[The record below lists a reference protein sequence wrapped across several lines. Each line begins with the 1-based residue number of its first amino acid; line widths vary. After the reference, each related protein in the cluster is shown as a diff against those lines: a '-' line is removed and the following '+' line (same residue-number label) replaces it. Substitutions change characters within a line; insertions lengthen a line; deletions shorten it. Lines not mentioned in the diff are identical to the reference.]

1 MKNYLLAYFDDIE
14 AVPCPCGMSKRAF
27 VQPDNPTASTHYVEI
42 SEDARSHYH
51 KTFTEIYLI
60 LETEGEAFI
69 ELDGELLPVKP
80 MTTIMIKPGCR
91 HRAVGKM
98 KIINTAIPTFDP
110 DDEWFD

>member
-1 MKNYLLAYFDDIE
+1 MNYLLTNFDDIPP
-14 AVPCPCGMSKRAF
+14 VPCPCGLSKRAF
-27 VQPDNPTASTHYVEI
+27 VHPDSPASIHYVDI
-42 SEDARSHYH
+42 SENARTHYH

-60 LETEGEAFI
+60 LETEGDAFI
-69 ELDGELLPVKP
+69 ELDGELLPVTP

-98 KIINTAIPTFDP
+98 KIINTAIPTFNP

>member
-1 MKNYLLAYFDDIE
+1 MNYLLANFDEI
-14 AVPCPCGMSKRAF
+14 APVSCPCGMSKRAF
-27 VQPDNPTASTHYVEI
+27 VQPDNSTASIHYIDI
-42 SEDARSHYH
+42 SEDARTHYH

-60 LETEGEAFI
+60 LETEGYAFI
-69 ELDGELLPVKP
+69 ELDGELIPVQP

-110 DDEWFD
+110 EDECFD